1 EMPAIEQLVDAGQV
15 VVCCG
20 GGGIPVAVDAN
31 GRVRG
36 VAAVIDKDR
45 TTGLLAQH
53 LQAPTLVILTAV
65 EFACVDYGKPNER
78 RLERIS
84 ADEAES
90 YLKSKQFGA
99 GSMRPKIETAIDFVR
114 HSPH

>member
-1 EMPAIEQLVDAGQV
+1 M
-15 VVCCG
+15 
-20 GGGIPVAVDAN
+20 

-45 TTGLLAQH
+45 TTGLLARH

-65 EFACVDYGKPNER
+65 ENACVNYGKPDER
-78 RLERIS
+78 RLEKITT
-84 ADEAES
+84 DEVEKHLNAG
-90 YLKSKQFGA
+90 QFGA

-114 HSPH
+114 RSPHANAVAIIAHVNHFADALDDKTGTRIVG